1 MIFNVNL
8 KRQKMILLNNS
19 FTQKG
24 SKQLV
29 HGLARVMVLVMFA
42 GAAWAQQDVGRED
55 GGYLQ
60 SSQAGP
66 NARIEVLGS
75 TWRKLGAVGADQSR
89 ILVYRPEAG
98 LLSGATSV
106 FVNGQ
111 YHTSLVPGAYSH
123 LCYAPGDLEV
133 GARQMKAGSQPKDL
147 MDSITALSLRPAQTH
162 YLRVVEQDGRPV
174 LQPVAE
180 TVALGQLQG
189 LRLQVHTVSRVTRAQ
204 ACSDL
209 VAPAVVAVP
218 ARQVALAADALFAFG
233 QADADS
239 MLLDGRQSLDR
250 LIERLRNEYLQIE
263 RIHITGH
270 ADPLG
275 SAPVNERLSQ
285 QRAATVREYLLV
297 QGLSAARITSEGK
310 GALETVVNHCGSRA
324 TASAIACNQPNRRVT
339 IDVVGLLR

>member
-1 MIFNVNL
+1 
-8 KRQKMILLNNS
+8 MILLNNS
-19 FTQKG
+19 FAQKG
-24 SKQLV
+24 TRRLV
-29 HGLARVMVLVMFA
+29 RVLASAMVLAVFA
-42 GAAWAQQDVGRED
+42 GAAWAQRDVVRED

-75 TWRKLGAVGADQSR
+75 TWRPLGAVSGDQSR

-98 LLSGATSV
+98 LLSGATGV

-123 LCYAPGDLEV
+123 VCYAPGDLEM
-133 GARQMKAGSQPKDL
+133 GARQMKAGSQPKDQ

-162 YLRVVEQDGRPV
+162 YVRVVEQGGRPV

-180 TVALGQLQG
+180 TVALEQLQG

-204 ACSDL
+204 ECSGL
-209 VAPAVVAVP
+209 VAPAVLAVP
-218 ARQVALAADALFAFG
+218 ARQVGLAADALFAFG
-233 QADADS
+233 QSDADA
-239 MLLDGRQSLDR
+239 LLPEGRQSLDR

-263 RIHITGH
+263 RVHITGH

-285 QRAATVREYLLV
+285 QRAVTVRDYLLA
-297 QGLSAARITSEGK
+297 QGLDTVRITSEGK
-310 GALETVVNHCGSRA
+310 GASDAVVNHCGSRA
-324 TASAIACNQPNRRVT
+324 TVSAIACNQPNRRVT
-339 IDVVGLLR
+339 IDVVGLMR